1 MRQTTLI
8 TLLHHRRAKVD
19 TGLFSTP
26 TMQRVLRSKS
36 QSEGRAIST
45 ALSYTRFVHCTL
57 TPKTTGEA
65 SHSVGHISYLQ
76 ACASRGTA
84 PREREKHYSSFKGEV
99 LEQAGQT
106 LRPPAGAFPIR
117 SPRPILSARASRSH
131 SDGSSS
137 GRGAGPGAGSIPQEQ
152 PAGLSLLSPVPRQ
165 QLPAGHR
172 GPWLWQSC
180 SSTP

>member
-65 SHSVGHISYLQ
+65 SHSIGHISYLQ

-99 LEQAGQT
+99 LKQAGQT

-131 SDGSSS
+131 SDG
-137 GRGAGPGAGSIPQEQ
+137 AGPGAGSIPQEQ
-152 PAGLSLLSPVPRQ
+152 PAGLSPLSPVPQQ

-172 GPWLWQSC
+172 GPWLRQSC